1 MAEGGEDSLI
11 EIDLDEVEGL
21 ERNELIAAFTSHG
34 IRYKPKDSLAT
45 MKKKLRKAITE
56 GQQVRTSQFST
67 PMGNPNAHAATVTA
81 SPDPIQTFL
90 SYLREKDEADRAR
103 QAEAEER
110 RRREQEEAEERRRRE
125 QEEAEERREER
136 RAEVEERRRRD
147 DQARQEATLA
157 AILARLPGVQIGAG
171 NGAGNAQAAA
181 GNGGGNA
188 AANFHAGAG
197 NGNAN
202 VDKVRATAR
211 PPTQMT
217 KAIGLKSFNRWL
229 PTWKNYASLLILGA
243 KHANSKSPPSF
254 HIAMETS

>member
-21 ERNELIAAFTSHG
+21 ERNELIAAFTSYG

-103 QAEAEER
+103 QAEVEER
-110 RRREQEEAEERRRRE
+110 RRQELEDERARQAEA
-125 QEEAEERREER
+125 
-136 RAEVEERRRRD
+136 EERRRRD
-147 DQARQEATLA
+147 DQAR
-157 AILARLPGVQIGAG
+157 
-171 NGAGNAQAAA
+171 
-181 GNGGGNA
+181 
-188 AANFHAGAG
+188 
-197 NGNAN
+197 
-202 VDKVRATAR
+202 
-211 PPTQMT
+211 
-217 KAIGLKSFNRWL
+217 
-229 PTWKNYASLLILGA
+229 
-243 KHANSKSPPSF
+243 
-254 HIAMETS
+254 